1 MSSGRDI
8 FLHRNTLCQWL
19 ILKIESIECS
29 DIFPYFLIQHNSIV
43 PEYQDWLIDYWQ
55 LLSVWSSVEKKYTS
69 TGWIKKIP
77 FYRTSEIRCLRA
89 LLISCWALKIKIFN
103 REYFSHIIPIPATA
117 RVALVAFVMAD
128 WQLLRSRPQ
137 VRNLAKISGHFV
149 VLEMWNW
156 MSEWLCVD
164 LDNLYSWICWHRWGD
179 PVCEVNARIQCP
191 NNNVVP
197 ILLRCGS
204 QRNEH
209 NIVIKALVPSNPPPN
224 KEICYISQ
232 SNMWLITTSKIIKIN
247 WSKKINVIS

>member
-1 MSSGRDI
+1 M
-8 FLHRNTLCQWL
+8 
-19 ILKIESIECS
+19 
-29 DIFPYFLIQHNSIV
+29 
-43 PEYQDWLIDYWQ
+43 
-55 LLSVWSSVEKKYTS
+55 
-69 TGWIKKIP
+69 P
-77 FYRTSEIRCLRA
+77 FYRTSEIR
-89 LLISCWALKIKIFN
+89 LLLSACSPDQLLSLKKINIFN

-117 RVALVAFVMAD
+117 RVALVAFMAD

-149 VLEMWNW
+149 VLDMWNW

-179 PVCEVNARIQCP
+179 PVCEVNTRIQCP

-209 NIVIKALVPSNPPPN
+209 NIVIKALVPSNPPLN

>member
-1 MSSGRDI
+1 M
-8 FLHRNTLCQWL
+8 
-19 ILKIESIECS
+19 
-29 DIFPYFLIQHNSIV
+29 
-43 PEYQDWLIDYWQ
+43 
-55 LLSVWSSVEKKYTS
+55 EKKYTS
-69 TGWIKKIP
+69 TGWIKKCP
-77 FYRTSEIRCLRA
+77 FTEQVKSAFCCLRA
-89 LLISCWALKIKIFN
+89 LLISCRALKKNNIFN

-117 RVALVAFVMAD
+117 RVALVAFMAD

-149 VLEMWNW
+149 VLDMWNW

-179 PVCEVNARIQCP
+179 PVCEVNTRIQCP

-209 NIVIKALVPSNPPPN
+209 NIVIKALVPSNPPLN

-232 SNMWLITTSKIIKIN
+232 ANMWLITTSEIIKIN
-247 WSKKINVIS
+247 RSKKINVIS